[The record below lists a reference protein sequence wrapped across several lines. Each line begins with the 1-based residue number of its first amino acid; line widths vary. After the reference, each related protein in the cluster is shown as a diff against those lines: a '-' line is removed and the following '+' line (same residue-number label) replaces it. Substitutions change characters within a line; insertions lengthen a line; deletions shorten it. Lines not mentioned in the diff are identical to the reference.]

1 MIRGRRDWK
10 SRQVA
15 GLGAGAKNGSRGLW
29 TRAADPMKRKDSVSS
44 SATNG
49 NVLICLYLPVHA
61 VACYRPEPLRLLG
74 IHCDPMQNPVASQP
88 DPYQGR
94 DVNAKERERR
104 QLARREDVPSV
115 TYSAPNRQAIV
126 VQSHFSM
133 IYLTSDGKY
142 ESIVLTLSR
151 PDILKSRARTASDAR
166 TS

>member
-1 MIRGRRDWK
+1 LEGEEALQ
-10 SRQVA
+10 RQAWEQVRKT
-15 GLGAGAKNGSRGLW
+15 GAAACGHAQPTKRSAKIPS
-29 TRAADPMKRKDSVSS
+29 P
-44 SATNG
+44 ATNG

-94 DVNAKERERR
+94 DVSAKERERR
-104 QLARREDVPSV
+104 QLARREHVPSV

-126 VQSHFSM
+126 VQSHFSI
-133 IYLTSDGKY
+133 IYATSDGKY
-142 ESIVLTLSR
+142 ESIVLTLSK
-151 PDILKSRARTASDAR
+151 PDILRSRARTASDAR